1 MNILDYLSV
10 TSSRKH
16 SSNKMTVLNYQPTV
30 HETPLSNNFL
40 LTNFQ
45 TLPQTCSNQVPVD
58 QQFYMPYVFTG
69 MPQVFNPQLLT
80 SVPVQQP
87 LMNQI
92 PTPAPFSVPM
102 TLPVMGN
109 DGCFLGPSAAS
120 SPASSPSLGPMP
132 VSNTPSP
139 VLGAS
144 PQPLFQIQQPLPDV
158 SACEFL
164 FELNIIKHQATVES
178 ISQNHAAEIADAM
191 RCLLGDNTLNMYV
204 VVTSHD
210 KEMKLTWF
218 VIPGPQDIGT
228 LRQMTMTKDFDKKL
242 ICKLAHVGNGEFNKH
257 LHGSKQISIIMEGRR
272 CFNRLYHALE
282 SHNQCKDLLAVTD
295 MADQFDK
302 HNVDNLFHV
311 CDAPRGMALR
321 GSNVVGGHFR
331 GGDVL
336 RLQEYL
342 DIVESMMGT
351 ITRATMI
358 PSMKGKAQYKGWSLY
373 IQTPSAGCVE
383 AIKAACNMC
392 NFEKAEIFQAV
403 DKFNRSS

>member
-1 MNILDYLSV
+1 
-10 TSSRKH
+10 
-16 SSNKMTVLNYQPTV
+16 MTIYDYQPTV
-30 HETPLSNNFL
+30 HETPISNNFL

-45 TLPQTCSNQVPVD
+45 TVPQPCSNQIPVD
-58 QQFYMPYVFTG
+58 QQFYMPYVISG
-69 MPQVFNPQLLT
+69 MPQIFNPQLLT

-87 LMNQI
+87 MMNQI
-92 PTPAPFSVPM
+92 PAPTPFTVPM

-109 DGCFLGPSAAS
+109 DGSFLGPGSAAS
-120 SPASSPSLGPMP
+120 SPASSPSFGPMP

-139 VLGAS
+139 VLGAT
-144 PQPLFQIQQPLPDV
+144 PPLSQQPLPDV

-164 FELNIIKHQATVES
+164 FELGIIKHQATVES

-191 RCLLGDNTLNMYV
+191 RCILGDNTLNMYV

-218 VIPGPQDIGT
+218 VIPGGPQDIET
-228 LRQMTMTKDFDKKL
+228 LRQMTMEKDFDKKL

-257 LHGSKQISIIMEGRR
+257 LHGSKQFSIIMEGRR
-272 CFNRLYHALE
+272 CFNRLCPALE
-282 SHNQCKDLLAVTD
+282 SHNQCKNLLAATD
-295 MADQFDK
+295 MADQFDT
-302 HNVDNLFHV
+302 HNVENLFHV

-321 GSNVVGGHFR
+321 GPNVVGGHFR

-336 RLQEYL
+336 RLQQYL
-342 DIVESMMGT
+342 DIVESIMGT

-373 IQTPSAGCVE
+373 IQTPSAEHVE
-383 AIKAACNMC
+383 AIKGACNMC

-403 DKFNRSS
+403 DKFNRS